1 MAAVIFDLNDV
12 KRGAMAGV
20 GCLAMQRPVL
30 EHALQLFRRSDHGVA
45 EGRREFLYF
54 LAVEPMYG
62 EIDPEALFGAIDE
75 FLAEAGADIR
85 RGHSLSVPQDRRDAE
100 NPQRFPPG
108 FDTDNRFAGLDRLKH
123 GFSPSRDVIAED
135 L

>member
-1 MAAVIFDLNDV
+1 
-12 KRGAMAGV
+12 
-20 GCLAMQRPVL
+20 MQRPVL
-30 EHALQLFRRSDHGVA
+30 EHALQLLRRSDHGVA

-75 FLAEAGADIR
+75 FLAEAGADIC

-100 NPQRFPPG
+100 NAERFPPG
-108 FDTDNRFAGLDRLKH
+108 FDTDNGFAGLERLQH
-123 GFSPSRDVIAED
+123 GFSPSRDVIAENLRRMNAVNNQRRRYLESD
-135 L
+135 